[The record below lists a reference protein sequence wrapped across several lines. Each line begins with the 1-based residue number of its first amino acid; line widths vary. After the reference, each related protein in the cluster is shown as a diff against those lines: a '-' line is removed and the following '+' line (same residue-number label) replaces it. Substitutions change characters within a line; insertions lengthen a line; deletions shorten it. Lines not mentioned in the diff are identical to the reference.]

1 MIMREDEEREEC
13 EIGVWGII
21 IAIIIAIVVSFAL
34 GYTFYEAPCFK
45 KSSFSDV
52 LMMSIVSP
60 LSGVVAAMIWILI
73 YEAFSDGKPKKRI
86 NKNVYK
92 F

>member
-1 MIMREDEEREEC
+1 MKDEEREEC
-13 EIGVWGII
+13 EIGAWVVI

-34 GYTFYEAPCFK
+34 GHTFYEAPGFK
-45 KSSFSDV
+45 KSPFSDV
-52 LMMSIVSP
+52 LMVSIISP
-60 LSGVVAAMIWILI
+60 LSGVVAAMIWIFFYGEL
-73 YEAFSDGKPKKRI
+73 SDGKPKKRI

>member
-1 MIMREDEEREEC
+1 MREDEEREEC
-13 EIGVWGII
+13 EIGAWVVI

-34 GYTFYEAPCFK
+34 GYTFYTSPGFK
-45 KSSFSDV
+45 KSPFSDV
-52 LMMSIVSP
+52 LMMSIVPP

-73 YEAFSDGKPKKRI
+73 CGKFSNGKPKKRI

>member
-1 MIMREDEEREEC
+1 MREDEEREEC
-13 EIGVWGII
+13 EIGAWGII
-21 IAIIIAIVVSFAL
+21 IAVIIAMVVSFAL
-34 GYTFYEAPCFK
+34 GHTFYEAPDFK
-45 KSSFSDV
+45 KSPFLDV
-52 LMMSIVSP
+52 LMVSIISP
-60 LSGVVAAMIWILI
+60 LLGVVAAMIWILI

>member
-1 MIMREDEEREEC
+1 MREDEEREEC
-13 EIGVWGII
+13 EIGAWGII
-21 IAIIIAIVVSFAL
+21 IAVIIAMVVSFAL
-34 GYTFYEAPCFK
+34 GHTFYEAPDFK
-45 KSSFSDV
+45 KSPFSDV
-52 LMMSIVSP
+52 LMVSIISP